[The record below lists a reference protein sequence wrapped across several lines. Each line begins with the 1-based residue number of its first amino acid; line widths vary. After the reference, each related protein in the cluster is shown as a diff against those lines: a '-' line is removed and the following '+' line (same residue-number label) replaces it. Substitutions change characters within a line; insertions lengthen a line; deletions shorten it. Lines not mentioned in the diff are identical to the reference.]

1 MTQRIKE
8 IMERT
13 NYWLSFAEAKC
24 AGIGVINLTIIIAVI
39 GVLFDKYSEL
49 PCYLLIYMYNF
60 LICNIISLIL
70 ILIAML
76 PCLDK
81 LKEQN
86 TNRNEEDKNLI
97 FYGDIATYN
106 CGITYGLNQ
115 IGIKIDMYRQEH
127 RFSPATPVFRRFD
140 VWYAAYIPV
149 PFPAFPRLLEYPQSR
164 HRNSRC
170 RFSVSVSRLF
180 SHTHGLRFYPQMRLG
195 FRALARRCG
204 CISL

>member
-24 AGIGVINLTIIIAVI
+24 AGMGVINLTIIIAII

-49 PCYLLIYMYNF
+49 TCYLLIYMYNF

-76 PCLDK
+76 PYLDK

-86 TNRNEEDKNLI
+86 NNRNEEDKNLI

-106 CGITYGLNQ
+106 CGITYVRDLYKYYEQKNVEDSQ
-115 IGIKIDMYRQEH
+115 ISIEERDFAEEVICISKITIRKYRHFKESI
-127 RFSPATPVFRRFD
+127 FWTLGGFLTPVIGGIIYFCVIR
-140 VWYAAYIPV
+140 
-149 PFPAFPRLLEYPQSR
+149 
-164 HRNSRC
+164 
-170 RFSVSVSRLF
+170 
-180 SHTHGLRFYPQMRLG
+180 GMKK
-195 FRALARRCG
+195 
-204 CISL
+204 